1 MWPRFMPIILGVL
14 PVLVCGTATLPIP
27 ADRYLVV
34 DQLQGIPDG
43 WMRQSGPTTSTPTR
57 FWLAMR
63 RSNVSQFEEQ
73 VIARSTPGHPDYGR
87 HLSREE
93 LRASMRPSDEVAAKV
108 RTWLEWEHVPAES
121 IEDRGDWLAFTI
133 PLSQAESM
141 MKTQFSH
148 FYHPRTQTT
157 TVRTL
162 AYSVPEDIRPFVQL
176 IQPTT
181 RFGSPQALDSPETFV
196 PVALTAE
203 DLDGNCSKTVTP
215 ACLRQLYGI
224 NDTEI
229 TPDPRNRLGVS
240 GFLEEYAR
248 YDDLEQFLAEYAP
261 NQADANFSVV
271 SINGGRNL
279 QYSLSPSSE
288 AALDIQYALSL
299 SYHASAVYYTT
310 AGRGPMV
317 QESGVL
323 TIADSTNEPYLE
335 QLHYLLDLPDKDLPA
350 VLSTSYGEE
359 EPFVP
364 AAYAEAVCNLFAQ
377 LGVRGVSVIF
387 SSGDWGPGDT
397 CMTHDGTRRTRFQ
410 PVFPASCPF
419 VTSVGGTEGTNPESA
434 ISFSGGGFSDIFA
447 RPSYQDADVTSYL
460 QSLGSIYEGLY
471 NPQGRGIPDVSTQ
484 ANNFVLRDHGEWMK
498 TGGTSAAAPVF
509 AAIIS
514 RLNAAR
520 LEQGKST
527 LGFLNPWLYS
537 LKQRGFTD
545 IVDGGSVGCDEPT
558 GAQMATDL
566 RTLITQ
572 LHSSLNAHN
581 LEKASSILT
590 QAKRTL
596 LQQNALIPTPTTPRE
611 LLPLAR
617 EILELGALAAIRQT
631 DAPGFTRYYQQLQ
644 PFYDLERESRE
655 SSSSSQRSKITG
667 LYLLLLLSMGD
678 STSFHTVLEG
688 LVEEASLQ
696 GRSVEDDPFIKYP
709 VELERNL
716 MEGSYDKVWRETNS
730 ERVPGEDFG
739 LFSSVLVGTIRS
751 EIADCSEKAYPSLP
765 ISNAKNLLFMDS
777 EGAVIEFAQQRGWVL
792 RDGRIYFPVEP
803 EAAARSEKDILVAS
817 GTIIENAIGYARELE
832 TIV

>member
-1 MWPRFMPIILGVL
+1 MPIILGAL
-14 PVLVCGTATLPIP
+14 PVLVCGTATLAIP

-34 DQLQGIPDG
+34 DQLQNVPDG
-43 WMRQSGPTTSTPTR
+43 WMRQSGPATSTPTR

-73 VIARSTPGHPDYGR
+73 VIARSTPGHPEYGR
-87 HLSREE
+87 HLTREE
-93 LRASMRPSDEVAAKV
+93 LRASMRPSEQAAAKV
-108 RTWLEWEHVPAES
+108 RSWLEREHVPAES

-148 FYHPRTQTT
+148 FYHSRTQTT
-157 TVRTL
+157 TIRTL
-162 AYSVPEDIRPFVQL
+162 AYSVPEDVRPFVQL

-181 RFGSPQALDSPETFV
+181 RFGSPQAQDSPETFV

-203 DLDGNCSKTVTP
+203 DLAGNCSRTVTP

-229 TPDPRNRLGVS
+229 IPDPRNRLGVS

-279 QYSLSPSSE
+279 QHSLSPSSE

-317 QESGVL
+317 QESGML
-323 TIADSTNEPYLE
+323 TRADSTNEPYLE

-377 LGVRGVSVIF
+377 LGARG
-387 SSGDWGPGDT
+387 
-397 CMTHDGTRRTRFQ
+397 

-419 VTSVGGTEGTNPESA
+419 VTSVGGTEGMDPESA
-434 ISFSGGGFSDIFA
+434 ISFSGGGFSDIFT

-460 QSLGSIYEGLY
+460 QSLGNIYEGLY

-545 IVDGGSVGCDEPT
+545 IVDGGSFGCDEPT
-558 GAQMATDL
+558 GAQMATPDL
-566 RTLITQ
+566 RTLLTS
-572 LHSSLNAHN
+572 LHSSLSAHD
-581 LEKASSILT
+581 LEKTTTLLT

-596 LQQNALIPTPTTPRE
+596 LQQNALIPTPTTPRD

-644 PFYDLERESRE
+644 PFYDLERDSRE
-655 SSSSSQRSKITG
+655 SSSQRSKITG